1 MSNVLSVIGT
11 QIIAKVRDFWA
22 YGTPARLD
30 APLDEANIVTSRVQ
44 GTEDLHK
51 ILLDIDVPAYLIP
64 SSTPGHSHLYIDVE
78 CDHDNYMD
86 LLATLAAC
94 GVIEEGYNDASQ
106 ERGFSALRLPWIKKD
121 ESETPDKPVD
131 NLLSLDL
138 DPWRGINN

>member
-1 MSNVLSVIGT
+1 MSNILSVIGT

-22 YGTPARLD
+22 YDSPAKLD
-30 APLDEANIVTSRVQ
+30 ASLDEANIVTSRIQ

-106 ERGFSALRLPWIKKD
+106 ERGFSALRLPWIKK
-121 ESETPDKPVD
+121 EEPEISDKSVD
-131 NLLSLDL
+131 NFLSF
-138 DPWRGINN
+138 DPWQGVS